1 VTAISQT
8 PDPEPPVA
16 TDPAVTPTADSLD
29 ELGALL
35 SQLAD
40 LDDQA
45 MRAANAADVDS
56 LCEVSELLLS
66 AHVRYAGLYR
76 TFLARRLNPTRY
88 PSGLDARGG
97 FFHDYWYLPE
107 GCSL

>member
-1 VTAISQT
+1 VTAISQA
-8 PDPEPPVA
+8 PDPEPSVA
-16 TDPAVTPTADSLD
+16 TDRSVTPTADSLN
-29 ELGALL
+29 ELGTLL

-45 MRAANAADVDS
+45 MRAAKAGDIDS
-56 LCEVSELLLS
+56 LCEASELLLS

-76 TFLARRLNPTRY
+76 TFLARRLNPTSY
-88 PSGLDARGG
+88 SSGLDVRGG
-97 FFHDYWYLPE
+97 FFHDRWHLPE